1 MPARA
6 VVLVVSAAIAAGI
19 VAYHERERFLELI
32 ERTSRKVALS
42 LSHIADELSPRPRQM
57 EHPMASR
64 APPRPRTPVGEEQW
78 TEEEKAFIFDEK
90 SADTEARKRDEDTFG
105 TASGWERRDGVARDV
120 RHRGSP
126 LATPADDSVLF
137 DTAPASPAGSSTPA
151 GIAVK
156 VPGSVAGTS
165 PSRRS
170 SNATLSGDKVL
181 PGLPPALPPKPQ
193 SLAQEARAAA
203 ATGTVEPAPSSQAPD
218 ASVTIANAN
227 SSRTASSSSDHEEH
241 QAENPFLN
249 AQPYWSIHEWAE
261 NTTLGGGSRSPSIAG
276 SAPEEIPQPA
286 DEIMSEFGSEDES
299 VGSWTEIGS
308 SIHSDDEN

>member
-19 VAYHERERFLELI
+19 VAYHERERLLELL

-42 LSHIADELSPRPRQM
+42 LSQIAEEFSPRPRQM

-64 APPRPRTPVGEEQW
+64 APPRPRTPPGEQW

-90 SADTEARKRDEDTFG
+90 FTDTEARKRDEDTFG
-105 TASGWERRDGVARDV
+105 TASGWEGRDGMARDV

-126 LATPADDSVLF
+126 LTAPIDDSVLF
-137 DTAPASPAGSSTPA
+137 DTAPASPAGSSTPG

-165 PSRRS
+165 ASRRS

-181 PGLPPALPPKPQ
+181 PDLPPALPPKPQ
-193 SLAQEARAAA
+193 ALVQEAPTAVATAAA
-203 ATGTVEPAPSSQAPD
+203 EPASSSQVPNVP
-218 ASVTIANAN
+218 VTIANVD
-227 SSRTASSSSDHEEH
+227 SSRTASPSSDHEER
-241 QAENPFLN
+241 QAENPFGN
-249 AQPYWSIHEWAE
+249 SQPYWSIHEWAE
-261 NTTLGGGSRSPSIAG
+261 NTTLGSGSRSPSIAG
-276 SAPEEIPQPA
+276 SAAEEIPQPA
-286 DEIMSEFGSEDES
+286 DEILSEFGSEDES
-299 VGSWTEIGS
+299 VGSWTEVGS

>member
-19 VAYHERERFLELI
+19 VAYHERERLLELL

-42 LSHIADELSPRPRQM
+42 LSHIAEELSPRPRQT

-64 APPRPRTPVGEEQW
+64 APPRPPTPAEEQW

-90 SADTEARKRDEDTFG
+90 SSDTEARKRDEDTFG

-120 RHRGSP
+120 RHRVSP
-126 LATPADDSVLF
+126 LATSADDSVLF

-165 PSRRS
+165 TSRRS

-193 SLAQEARAAA
+193 SPAREALAAA
-203 ATGTVEPAPSSQAPD
+203 ATGAAEPASSSQVPD
-218 ASVTIANAN
+218 APVTIANAD
-227 SSRTASSSSDHEEH
+227 SSRTVSSSSDHEEH
-241 QAENPFLN
+241 RAENPFLN
-249 AQPYWSIHEWAE
+249 SQPYWSIHEWAE
-261 NTTLGGGSRSPSIAG
+261 NTTLGSGSRSPSIAG
-276 SAPEEIPQPA
+276 SAAEEVPQPA
-286 DEIMSEFGSEDES
+286 DEILSEFGSEDES